1 MIKTSIILPAFN
13 EELSIKKT
21 IDDFKKC
28 FPNAPIVVVDNNSK
42 DKTIEVAK
50 KLLNPNSDKIFIE
63 KKRGKGNALK
73 NAFSKVDSDIYIM
86 ADADGTYYAQDAL
99 KLLNILI
106 QERLDLVIGDRISNN
121 SYKNQNK
128 RFGHNIGNYLFNKI
142 ISFATGYKFKDSF
155 SGLRVM
161 GRPFVK
167 SFDFESEGFQIETE
181 MCFKIAYLGADTKEV
196 PINYGLRPLNSK
208 SKLNSFI
215 DGYKISRFIV
225 NNLIFFRPTK
235 FFKNIFIVFFLIT
248 ILTSFK
254 ALYGFIT
261 TDLPYIKTSIVA
273 ATFLLLTI
281 MTAFFGF
288 IVKIISD
295 QKKSTLNLNFL
306 NEKRKYNT
314 ILDDNL

>member
-1 MIKTSIILPAFN
+1 MIKISIILPAYN

-21 IDDFKKC
+21 IDDFKKY
-28 FPNAPIVVVDNNSK
+28 FPNAQIVVVDNSSK

-50 KLLNPNSDKIFIE
+50 KLLNPSSDKIFIE

-106 QERLDLVIGDRISNN
+106 EERLDLVIGDRISNN
-121 SYKNQNK
+121 TYKNQNK

-142 ISFATGYKFKDSF
+142 ISFASGHKFKDTF
-155 SGLRVM
+155 SGLRVIS
-161 GRPFVK
+161 GPFVK
-167 SFDFESEGFQIETE
+167 SFDFETDGFQIETE
-181 MCFKIAYLGADTKEV
+181 MCFKIGYLSADIKEV
-196 PINYGLRPLNSK
+196 PINYGFRPINSK
-208 SKLNSFI
+208 SKLNTFI
-215 DGYKISRFIV
+215 DGYKILKFII
-225 NNLIFFRPTK
+225 NNLIFFKPTK
-235 FFKNIFIVFFLIT
+235 FFKKLFIIFFLIT
-248 ILTSFK
+248 ILTSLK

-261 TDLPYIKTSIVA
+261 TDLPYIKTSLGA

-281 MTAFFGF
+281 MTFFFGF

-295 QKKSTLNLNFL
+295 QKKNALNLNFL
-306 NEKRKYNT
+306 NEKRKYNK